1 MTNAA
6 NSIFL
11 IYPYLHEG
19 VWVFDD
25 DRFDLVQEP
34 FICGIPQM
42 IDELVK
48 DIPNAQNGFALF
60 FSTNQIPGFQR
71 TLTWIKTE
79 SNGNWY
85 RCEETKQEGWLCPAL
100 LKYYAEAPKTIYVK
114 TEPERVCNKFVIEGT
129 IIDDSLQKGASFDAE
144 PFFQQASFDD
154 LKAMM
159 LVGWGVDI
167 VVDKVPQYI
176 RTTNQE
182 INKLLEVFESSPEN
196 EPGIDHVY
204 NTILDENDV
213 EKWLM
218 QNRPEWHK
226 QLIQILDKHLKR
238 T

>member
-1 MTNAA
+1 MSTTISTGVQNLIATRFCTPA
-6 NSIFL
+6 SEGKDRIRVELSIDYSRSVVLNRQEWETFSKA
-11 IYPYLHEG
+11 
-19 VWVFDD
+19 VQQSFDD
-25 DRFDLVQEP
+25 F
-34 FICGIPQM
+34 
-42 IDELVK
+42 
-48 DIPNAQNGFALF
+48 
-60 FSTNQIPGFQR
+60 
-71 TLTWIKTE
+71 
-79 SNGNWY
+79 
-85 RCEETKQEGWLCPAL
+85 
-100 LKYYAEAPKTIYVK
+100 K